1 MIDKMAQKLLAL
13 VVYKFA
19 GSDSSYL
26 AVFNHFW
33 MLIIWKKGARVA
45 ETCFFFL
52 HPYFQSGAEAA
63 DLMDNFGSIR
73 IFSSPLHFKH
83 GLELQGI
90 AKQKCAKEIQMFQ
103 NSQQLCSTHAW
114 QVDSPGQSYLA
125 YKILCFPLEVCSHS
139 V

>member
-33 MLIIWKKGARVA
+33 MLIIWKKAPELLKHA
-45 ETCFFFL
+45 FFL

-83 GLELQGI
+83 GLELQSI
-90 AKQKCAKEIQMFQ
+90 AKQKCVKEIRMFQ
-103 NSQQLCSTHAW
+103 NSQTA
-114 QVDSPGQSYLA
+114 V
-125 YKILCFPLEVCSHS
+125 
-139 V
+139 